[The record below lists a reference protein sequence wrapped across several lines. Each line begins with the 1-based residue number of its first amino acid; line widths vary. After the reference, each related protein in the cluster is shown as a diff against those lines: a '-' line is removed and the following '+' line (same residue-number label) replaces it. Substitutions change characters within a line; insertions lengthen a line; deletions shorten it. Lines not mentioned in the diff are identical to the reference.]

1 MPLIASDLALYGSTG
16 RPLDDS
22 SLVGGGIDTGA
33 RPISMQLSSAQA
45 IEVISSSSGDTR
57 TASILYR
64 TTDGGTLL
72 WSPTI
77 AGTCAVALSTGTPN
91 HILRA
96 ELSSAHATRT
106 VTLRVSSGAMIHTIN
121 PGEYGAFALFPY
133 SYSKV
138 SSAMVRYE
146 KVFVLNLS
154 TDTALQ
160 SGTLQITSDASTQFR
175 LGVESAVGATGQ
187 WANRLTT
194 AGGNFTMGDTGTVA
208 LPASLGASQAIGIA
222 IEQTLAAGASERQP
236 TFLLTAAGLSLA
248 AT

>member
-1 MPLIASDLALYGSTG
+1 MPITASDLALYGSTG
-16 RPLDDS
+16 RPLDDVS
-22 SLVGGGIDTGA
+22 PVGGDIDTGA

-45 IEVISSSSGDTR
+45 IEFISSSSGDTR
-57 TASILYR
+57 TASVIYR
-64 TTDGGTLL
+64 TTNGNTLT
-72 WSPTI
+72 WAPTL

-121 PGEYGAFALFPY
+121 PGEYGAFCMFPY
-133 SYSKV
+133 SYSKA
-138 SSAMVRYE
+138 SSAVVRYE
-146 KVFVLNLS
+146 KLFLLNLS

-160 SGTLQITSDASTQFR
+160 SGTLQLTSDASTQFR
-175 LGVESAVGATGQ
+175 IGVESAIGATGG

-194 AGGNFTMGDTGTVA
+194 AGGGFTFGDTGAVS
-208 LPASLGASQAIGIA
+208 LPASLGASEYIGIA

-236 TFLLTAAGLSLA
+236 TFLLTPAGLALVS
-248 AT
+248 T